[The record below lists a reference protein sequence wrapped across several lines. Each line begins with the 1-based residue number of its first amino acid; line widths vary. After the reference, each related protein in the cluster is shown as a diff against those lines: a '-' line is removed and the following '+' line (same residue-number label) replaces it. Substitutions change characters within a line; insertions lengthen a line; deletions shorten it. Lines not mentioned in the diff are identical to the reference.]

1 MACLIRG
8 RCKAKIRHPPRVG
21 GKKSQ
26 TALEEKWRKI
36 RHNPD
41 IFGSP
46 PGRGKN
52 QVDGRLGKES
62 LGPTLQNLNE

>member
-1 MACLIRG
+1 MPDTGAMQSKNPPPTTGRG
-8 RCKAKIRHPPRVG
+8 G
-21 GKKSQ
+21 KSQ
-26 TALEEKWRKI
+26 TALEKWRKI